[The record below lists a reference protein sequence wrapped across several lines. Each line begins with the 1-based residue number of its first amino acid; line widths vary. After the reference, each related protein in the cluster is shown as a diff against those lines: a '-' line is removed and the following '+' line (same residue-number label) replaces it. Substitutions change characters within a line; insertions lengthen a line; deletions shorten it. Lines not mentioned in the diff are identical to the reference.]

1 MDACFF
7 QACFFQCFF
16 NQFSVFHSCGP
27 PGAHFPEDALVVLQH
42 CGLAVRQE
50 RRAMQVALRSG
61 PVKAVPRPFYGHL
74 IGGRMVMC
82 ENYGDFEW
90 WFIGI

>member
-1 MDACFF
+1 MPA
-7 QACFFQCFF
+7 
-16 NQFSVFHSCGP
+16 FSNGLFLPVFP

-42 CGLAVRQE
+42 CGLAVHQE

-82 ENYGDFEW
+82 ETYGDFEW